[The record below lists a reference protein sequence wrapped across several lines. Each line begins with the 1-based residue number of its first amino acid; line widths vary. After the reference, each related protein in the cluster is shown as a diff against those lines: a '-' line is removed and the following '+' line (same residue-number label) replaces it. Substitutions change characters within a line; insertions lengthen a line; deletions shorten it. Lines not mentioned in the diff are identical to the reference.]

1 MGNICTK
8 GVEPEE
14 NEETE
19 ELEERGTKSVAN
31 RRATKGAGL
40 LGKTDWSD
48 EEDEENQ
55 TGEEATDKITDL
67 PEAGDTSLHAETKD
81 GQRVTLMM
89 QPEPV
94 AVSCEDD
101 EPKQLTIIFLANISE
116 EDTAKLGAV
125 KEFESQKRICIY
137 IGELN
142 AQSSS
147 LHIDIA
153 ASSSPGVDGVTTLS
167 NATSLHHV
175 IQKGEEKIGILVIEE
190 VDESGKWIDNARKAA
205 NELRNSQK
213 PHLIIA
219 LLKSGAIQA
228 RKLATC
234 NILGIKCIL
243 CTDANLPSDETVQL
257 GTTIISLN
265 PNQKQ
270 YSTLTVTFDSYHETD
285 FGNASILPY

>member
-19 ELEERGTKSVAN
+19 DMEQSSKKSVAQ
-31 RRATKGAGL
+31 RRATKGKGL

-55 TGEEATDKITDL
+55 TGEEAADTMTDL
-67 PEAGDTSLHAETKD
+67 PESGDRALQAETKD

-89 QPEPV
+89 MPEAPVVTCEDPEPNH
-94 AVSCEDD
+94 
-101 EPKQLTIIFLANISE
+101 LTIIFLANIAE
-116 EDTAKLGAV
+116 EDAAKLDALN
-125 KEFESQKRICIY
+125 KFETHKRICIY
-137 IGELN
+137 TGELHPKI
-142 AQSSS
+142 ST

-153 ASSSPGVDGVTTLS
+153 ASPNPAVEGVTTLCNS
-167 NATSLHHV
+167 TSLNHV
-175 IQKGEEKIGILVIEE
+175 LQKGEEKIGILVIEE
-190 VDESGKWIDNARKAA
+190 VDESGKWIDSARKAA

-219 LLKSGAIQA
+219 ILKSGVIQA

-243 CTDANLPSDETVQL
+243 CTDSNLPSDETVQL

-265 PNQKQ
+265 PKQKQ
-270 YSTLTVTFDSYHETD
+270 YSTLQVTFDEYHETE
-285 FGNASILPY
+285 FGNASIVPY